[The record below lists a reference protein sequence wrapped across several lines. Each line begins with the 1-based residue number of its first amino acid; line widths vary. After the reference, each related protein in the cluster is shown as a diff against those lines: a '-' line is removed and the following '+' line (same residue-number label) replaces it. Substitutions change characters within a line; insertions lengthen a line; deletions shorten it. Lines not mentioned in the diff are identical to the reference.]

1 MILNKLAAPLPL
13 RASLLSIIASIIYFI
28 FQSELH
34 GGQVWNVSSDLNS
47 AHLSSEEIISQM
59 IFTNQLMDVLGHS
72 LMADSIWVHLMGV
85 PLHACSD
92 KIFEMLGALL
102 RSICPVEGL
111 IWFSSMASQNIES
124 GDLTVLIG
132 CSSSCAGCRYYVS
145 VVDMDIV
152 ADWEFLS
159 VSSS

>member
-1 MILNKLAAPLPL
+1 
-13 RASLLSIIASIIYFI
+13 
-28 FQSELH
+28 
-34 GGQVWNVSSDLNS
+34 
-47 AHLSSEEIISQM
+47 
-59 IFTNQLMDVLGHS
+59 
-72 LMADSIWVHLMGV
+72 MGV
-85 PLHACSD
+85 PLHAWSD

-145 VVDMDIV
+145 VVDMDII
-152 ADWEFLS
+152 AIG
-159 VSSS
+159 SSCQYLAVEDAAVMPLILNGEANCASEIENLQLVQFPPMKSLRA